1 MSLAQSP
8 LSRMWISI
16 ATVLV
21 AIFINSLAQAQSTYT
36 WGTPGVSQLW
46 GDGGNWVG
54 GVGPNLGAGPGT
66 SDSAIFSA
74 STNTT
79 IKLPDNSNG
88 VPVQDLTFDASAPAY
103 TWSNFADHADNDL
116 EILLGTAG
124 ITNLSSHTQDF
135 TGIPDIYLDADT
147 THPSGVVATN
157 GDPSTNL
164 SFKFNNIYYSNGGG
178 FPMITGAFDTS
189 IASYIGLSATQQLYK
204 TGAGTLFINGNDG
217 TTLGRLGIGT
227 SDTTVAGPMGA
238 VRISTNNGL
247 GATTTNNYTVIYGNI
262 NSDGRLELTN
272 NITTNE
278 QILML
283 GRGNGNGTGSITYDN
298 ALNPGIVNVSGNN
311 TMSGPFTMQGGGGN
325 YNFASTSGT
334 LTVTSDINWSG
345 TPVGNRTLTTQG
357 AGNITFSGSLS
368 NSRSG
373 STLTIEQLGSGTL
386 TLGGVANANLKGLL
400 VSGGTLAFGA
410 SATFSYDPAG
420 TQSIFIQPNGALNAT
435 LDVSAVSGGYISSAS
450 LQGTGTVVGNVQMGA
465 GTQVAP
471 NGGMVLNDG
480 GFSGVN
486 NAVGQLHFQNGLD
499 LSAGATMAWKLGA
512 LSTSSPGTNFDQLTV
527 GGTLTL
533 GGSSVLSIDLT
544 SLLDPSLQPGG
555 GDPFWNSS
563 HTWTIISNSNNPGSS
578 NFASILNGVV
588 ATGTFTT
595 SVSSGTLLG
604 DVNGDHVV
612 NGLDIAVVASHW
624 LLTGATLGQGD
635 ANGDGTV
642 NGLDIALIAS
652 HWLSTGGSGG
662 GIVLTYTP
670 SAGGGTAVPEP
681 STVALTVLSVLGIIC
696 VRRRSCK

>member
-1 MSLAQSP
+1 MMTLVQVFQSRQMVAVLGVAFLFSCVVP
-8 LSRMWISI
+8 L
-16 ATVLV
+16 VH
-21 AIFINSLAQAQSTYT
+21 AQSTYT
-36 WGTPGVSQLW
+36 WDATGVSQLW

-54 GVGPNLGAGPGT
+54 GVGPSLAGGPGT

-74 STNTT
+74 STNTV

-88 VPVQDLTFDASAPAY
+88 VPVQNLTFDASAPAY

-116 EILLGTAG
+116 EVLLGTG

-135 TGIPDIYLDADT
+135 TGIPDIYLDANT
-147 THPSGVVATN
+147 TFNTAVVATN

-164 SFKFNNIYYSNGGG
+164 SFKFGNIFYSNGGG

-189 IASYIGLSATQQLYK
+189 IASYIGLSPTQTLYK
-204 TGAGTLFINGNDG
+204 TGSGTLFITGNDG
-217 TTLGRLGIGT
+217 TTLGRLGVGT

-238 VRISTNNGL
+238 VRISTNNAL

-278 QILML
+278 QILMN

-325 YNFASTSGT
+325 YNFASTTGT

-345 TPVGNRTLTTQG
+345 APVGNRTLTTQG
-357 AGNITFSGSLS
+357 AGNVTFSGSLS

-410 SATFSYDPAG
+410 NATFSYDPTG
-420 TQSIFIQPNGALNAT
+420 TQSIFIQPNGALNGT
-435 LDVSAVSGGYISSAS
+435 LDVSAVSGGYVSTAS
-450 LQGTGTVVGNVQMGA
+450 LQGTGNVVGNVQMSA

-471 NGGMVLNDG
+471 NGGMALSDG
-480 GFSGVN
+480 SFFGVN
-486 NAVGQLHFQNGLD
+486 NVVGQLNFHNGLD

-512 LSTSSPGTNFDQLTV
+512 LSTANPGTDFDQITV
-527 GGTLTL
+527 NGSLAL

-544 SLLDPSLQPGG
+544 SLLDLSLQPGG
-555 GDPFWNSS
+555 GDPFWNTS
-563 HTWTIISNSNNPGSS
+563 HTWTIINSPINPGNT
-578 NFASILNGVV
+578 NFASLVGASA
-588 ATGTFTT
+588 ATGTFST
-595 SVSSGTLLG
+595 SYVPPVPG
-604 DVNGDHVV
+604 DVDHNGV
-612 NGLDIAVVASHW
+612 
-624 LLTGATLGQGD
+624 
-635 ANGDGTV
+635 V
-642 NGLDIALIAS
+642 NGLDIALIAANWLHTGAPGIPGDADLNGVVNGLDIS
-652 HWLSTGGSGG
+652 LIAGHWLQSGPIG

-670 SAGGGTAVPEP
+670 SGPGAAVPEP
-681 STVALTVLSVLGIIC
+681 STFLLAGLGLVGLVAL
-696 VRRRSCK
+696 RRQRR